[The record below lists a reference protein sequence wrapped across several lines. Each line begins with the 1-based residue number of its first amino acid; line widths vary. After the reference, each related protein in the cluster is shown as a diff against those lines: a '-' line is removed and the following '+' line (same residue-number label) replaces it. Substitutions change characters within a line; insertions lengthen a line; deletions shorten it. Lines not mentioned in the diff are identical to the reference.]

1 MLVMTLL
8 YIYCKGSTTLYL
20 LVYIDDIVIIGID
33 SQSLESIISK
43 LQMPFTMKSL
53 GSAYYFLDI
62 KAYFDAGSLYLSQS
76 KYVVDISQWASML
89 DAKPAD
95 TPIAPKV
102 ALSLHDGDPLAD
114 VTNYQSIVGPLQ
126 NVTITQTDI
135 SFVVNRVC
143 QLMNLN
149 TAHWQIVKRIL
160 QYLQGLISQGL
171 KTASPLLDLT
181 AYSDVGWTS
190 DSHDQWST
198 IGVCVYFGLNLLS

>member
-1 MLVMTLL
+1 MLVMTLP

-89 DAKPAD
+89 DAKPAN

-102 ALSLHDGDPLAD
+102 AF
-114 VTNYQSIVGPLQ
+114 
-126 NVTITQTDI
+126 IT
-135 SFVVNRVC
+135 S
-143 QLMNLN
+143 
-149 TAHWQIVKRIL
+149 
-160 QYLQGLISQGL
+160 
-171 KTASPLLDLT
+171 
-181 AYSDVGWTS
+181 
-190 DSHDQWST
+190 
-198 IGVCVYFGLNLLS
+198 